1 MKVKELTEIL
11 QKHDPDKKIMFIN
24 DDSGIYTFDLR
35 YLDTI
40 SAEQKYLDNIVVI
53 NIKKEVYEWGIKW
66 LVAFMN

>member
-1 MKVKELTEIL
+1 MKVKELIKNL

-40 SAEQKYLDNIVVI
+40 SAEQKYLDNIAVI
-53 NIKKEVYEWGIKW
+53 NIKKEVYE
-66 LVAFMN
+66 

>member
-53 NIKKEVYEWGIKW
+53 NIKKEVYE
-66 LVAFMN
+66 

>member
-1 MKVKELTEIL
+1 MKVKELINML
-11 QKHDPDKKIMFIN
+11 QKHDPDRKIMFIN

-53 NIKKEVYEWGIKW
+53 NIKKEVYE
-66 LVAFMN
+66 

>member
-11 QKHDPDKKIMFIN
+11 QKHDQDKKIMFIN